1 MEILYIIIGIIAGL
15 LIGVFY
21 GRGKTGALAT
31 ELKMTAEENSRLR
44 KDSEQTDDL
53 RQRQMAL
60 MAERDRLITEA
71 DMLRQQMDQAKEQMK
86 MMTQQFEERHRE
98 AIDGQQA
105 RFDEVI
111 DKVKAEMKTAAND
124 MLKQRQQEFTEQSS
138 TNIGQIVDPLRKTI
152 ADMKQALSDN
162 TLRQTS
168 LSSEMKANMENMM
181 RQSEAAQRSTEE
193 LTRAFRHETKVQGDW
208 GEAVLDELLES
219 QGLRCGIHFET
230 QATLR
235 DAKGNVIHPDEGASL
250 RPDIIVHLD
259 KNRELIID
267 SKVSLSSFIDYVN
280 AENADDRQRFLKAH
294 VDSIWRHVKELSD
307 KDYSSYIQPPK
318 VKMDYVIMFM
328 PHTGALWTALNAQ
341 PDLWRK
347 AMEKNVFIADEQ
359 TLFAAL
365 RIINL
370 TWTQI
375 VQAENHEKVYHLA
388 EEMLDRVGKFVKSY
402 EEMGR
407 QIERLQ
413 KAYEEGG
420 RKLAPNGQSIVTT
433 SMKLIKLGAKQNSKN
448 PVADDEDMAA
458 AGSLPVSDDQV
469 DEDASEK

>member
-21 GRGKTGALAT
+21 GRGKTGALAA

-44 KDSEQTDDL
+44 KDSEQTDSL
-53 RQRQMAL
+53 KQRQMSL

-98 AIDGQQA
+98 ALDGQQE
-105 RFDEVI
+105 RFNEVI
-111 DKVKAEMKTAAND
+111 DKVKAEMKTATND
-124 MLKQRQQEFTEQSS
+124 MLKQRQQEFAEQSN

-162 TLRQTS
+162 TLLQTT
-168 LSSEMKANMENMM
+168 LSGEMKANMENMM
-181 RQSEAAQRSTEE
+181 RQSEAAQKSTEE

-230 QATLR
+230 QATIR
-235 DAKGNVIHPDEGASL
+235 DAKGNVIHPEEGASL

-294 VDSIWRHVKELSD
+294 IDSIWRHVKELSD
-307 KDYSSYIQPPK
+307 KDYSSYMQPPK

-402 EEMGR
+402 EEMGK

-413 KAYEEGG
+413 KAYDEGG
-420 RKLAPNGQSIVTT
+420 RKLAPSGQSIITT

-448 PVADDEDMAA
+448 PVADDEDMAVS
-458 AGSLPVSDDQV
+458 GSLPLEE
-469 DEDASEK
+469 DESEKS

>member
-21 GRGKTGALAT
+21 GRGKTGALAA

-44 KDSEQTDDL
+44 KDSEQTDSL
-53 RQRQMAL
+53 KQRQMSL

-98 AIDGQQA
+98 ALDGQQE
-105 RFDEVI
+105 RFNEVI
-111 DKVKAEMKTAAND
+111 DKVKAEMKTATND
-124 MLKQRQQEFTEQSS
+124 MLKQRQQEFAEQSN

-162 TLRQTS
+162 TLLQTT
-168 LSSEMKANMENMM
+168 LSGEMKANMENMM
-181 RQSEAAQRSTEE
+181 RQSEAAQKSTEE

-230 QATLR
+230 QATIR
-235 DAKGNVIHPDEGASL
+235 DAKGNVIHPEEGASL

-294 VDSIWRHVKELSD
+294 IDSIWRHVKELSD

-402 EEMGR
+402 EEMGK

-413 KAYEEGG
+413 KAYDEGG
-420 RKLAPNGQSIVTT
+420 RKLAPSGQSIITT

-448 PVADDEDMAA
+448 PVADDEDMAVS
-458 AGSLPVSDDQV
+458 GSLPMEE
-469 DEDASEK
+469 DESLQS

>member
-1 MEILYIIIGIIAGL
+1 MEILYIIIGLVAGL
-15 LIGVFY
+15 LIGIFY

-31 ELKMTAEENSRLR
+31 ELKMTAEENTRLH
-44 KDSEQTDDL
+44 KDSEQTDGL
-53 RQRQMAL
+53 RQRL
-60 MAERDRLITEA
+60 MSLTAERDRLITEA
-71 DMLRQQMDQAKEQMK
+71 DMLRQQMDQAKEQMQQ
-86 MMTQQFEERHRE
+86 MTQQFEERHRE
-98 AIDGQQA
+98 AIEGQQA
-105 RFDEVI
+105 RFAEVI
-111 DKVKAEMKTAAND
+111 DKVKAEMKAATND
-124 MLKQRQQEFTEQSS
+124 MLKQRQQEFAEQSNS
-138 TNIGQIVDPLRKTI
+138 NIGQIVDPLRKTI
-152 ADMKQALSDN
+152 ADMKQALSEN
-162 TLRQTS
+162 TIKQVS
-168 LSSEMKANMENMM
+168 MSSEMKTNMENMM
-181 RQSEAAQRSTEE
+181 RRSTEE

-219 QGLRCGIHFET
+219 QGLRCGIHYET
-230 QATLR
+230 QATIR
-235 DAKGNVIHPDEGASL
+235 DAKGNVIHPEEGASL

-280 AENADDRQRFLKAH
+280 AENSDERQRFLKAH
-294 VDSIWRHVKELSD
+294 IDSIWRHVKELSD

-375 VQAENHEKVYHLA
+375 VQAENHEKVYRLA

-402 EEMGR
+402 EEMGK

-413 KAYEEGG
+413 KAYEDGG
-420 RKLAPNGQSIVTT
+420 KKLAPSGQSIITT
-433 SMKLIKLGAKQNSKN
+433 SMKLMKLGAKQNAKN
-448 PVADDEDMAA
+448 PVIDSEDVETV
-458 AGSLPVSDDQV
+458 GSLPSDEEND
-469 DEDASEK
+469 DET

>member
-21 GRGKTGALAT
+21 GRGKTGALAA

-44 KDSEQTDDL
+44 KDSEQTDSL
-53 RQRQMAL
+53 KQRQMSL

-98 AIDGQQA
+98 ALDGQQE
-105 RFDEVI
+105 RFNEVI
-111 DKVKAEMKTAAND
+111 DKVKAEMKTATND
-124 MLKQRQQEFTEQSS
+124 MLKQRQQEFAEQSN

-162 TLRQTS
+162 TLLQTT
-168 LSSEMKANMENMM
+168 LSGEMKANMENMM
-181 RQSEAAQRSTEE
+181 RQSEAAQKSTEE

-230 QATLR
+230 QATIR
-235 DAKGNVIHPDEGASL
+235 DAKGNVIHPEEGASL

-294 VDSIWRHVKELSD
+294 IDSIWRHVKELSD

-402 EEMGR
+402 EEMGK

-413 KAYEEGG
+413 KAYDEGG
-420 RKLAPNGQSIVTT
+420 RKLAPSGQSIITT

-448 PVADDEDMAA
+448 PVADDEDMAVS
-458 AGSLPVSDDQV
+458 GTLPMEE
-469 DEDASEK
+469 DESEQS

>member
-21 GRGKTGALAT
+21 GRGKTGALAA

-44 KDSEQTDDL
+44 KDSEQTDSL
-53 RQRQMAL
+53 KQRQMSL

-98 AIDGQQA
+98 ALDGQQE
-105 RFDEVI
+105 RFNEVI
-111 DKVKAEMKTAAND
+111 DKVKAEMKTATND
-124 MLKQRQQEFTEQSS
+124 MLKQRQQEFAEQSN

-162 TLRQTS
+162 TLLQTT
-168 LSSEMKANMENMM
+168 LSGEMKANMENMM
-181 RQSEAAQRSTEE
+181 RQSEAAQKSTEE

-230 QATLR
+230 QATIR
-235 DAKGNVIHPDEGASL
+235 DAKGNVIHPEEGASL

-294 VDSIWRHVKELSD
+294 IDSIWRHVKELSD

-413 KAYEEGG
+413 KAYDEGG
-420 RKLAPNGQSIVTT
+420 RKLAPSGQSIITT

-448 PVADDEDMAA
+448 PVADDEDMAVS
-458 AGSLPVSDDQV
+458 GSLPMEE
-469 DEDASEK
+469 DESLQS

>member
-21 GRGKTGALAT
+21 GRGKTGALAA

-44 KDSEQTDDL
+44 KDSEQTDSL
-53 RQRQMAL
+53 KQRQMSL

-98 AIDGQQA
+98 ALDGQQE
-105 RFDEVI
+105 RFNEVI
-111 DKVKAEMKTAAND
+111 DKVKAEMKTATND
-124 MLKQRQQEFTEQSS
+124 MLKQRQQEFAEQSN

-162 TLRQTS
+162 TLLQTT
-168 LSSEMKANMENMM
+168 LSGEMKANMENMM
-181 RQSEAAQRSTEE
+181 RQSEAAQKSTEE

-219 QGLRCGIHFET
+219 QGLHCGIHFET
-230 QATLR
+230 QATIR
-235 DAKGNVIHPDEGASL
+235 DAKGNVIHPEEGASL

-294 VDSIWRHVKELSD
+294 IDSIWRHVKELSD

-402 EEMGR
+402 EEMGK

-413 KAYEEGG
+413 KAYDEGG
-420 RKLAPNGQSIVTT
+420 RKLAPSGQSIITT

-448 PVADDEDMAA
+448 PVADDEDMAVS
-458 AGSLPVSDDQV
+458 GTLPLEE
-469 DEDASEK
+469 DES

>member
-21 GRGKTGALAT
+21 GRGKTGALAA

-44 KDSEQTDDL
+44 KDSEQTDSL
-53 RQRQMAL
+53 KQRQMSL

-98 AIDGQQA
+98 ALDGQQE
-105 RFDEVI
+105 RFNEVI
-111 DKVKAEMKTAAND
+111 DKVKAEMKTATND
-124 MLKQRQQEFTEQSS
+124 MLKQRQQEFVEQSN

-162 TLRQTS
+162 TLLQTT
-168 LSSEMKANMENMM
+168 LSGEMKANMENMM
-181 RQSEAAQRSTEE
+181 RQSEAAQKSTEE

-230 QATLR
+230 QATIR
-235 DAKGNVIHPDEGASL
+235 DAKGNVIHPEEGASL

-294 VDSIWRHVKELSD
+294 IDSIWRHVKELSD

-402 EEMGR
+402 EEMGK

-413 KAYEEGG
+413 KAYDEGG
-420 RKLAPNGQSIVTT
+420 RKLAPSGQSIITT

-448 PVADDEDMAA
+448 PVADDEDMAVS
-458 AGSLPVSDDQV
+458 GTLPMEE
-469 DEDASEK
+469 DESEQS

>member
-1 MEILYIIIGIIAGL
+1 MEILYIIIGIIVGL

-31 ELKMTAEENSRLR
+31 ELKMTAEENSRLH
-44 KDSEQTDDL
+44 KESEQKDGL
-53 RQRQMAL
+53 KQQMMAL
-60 MAERDRLITEA
+60 TAERDRLITEA
-71 DMLRQQMDQAKEQMK
+71 EMLHKQMEQMK
-86 MMTQQFEERHRE
+86 EQFDERHRE
-98 AIDGQQA
+98 ALEGQQE
-105 RFDEVI
+105 RFNEVI
-111 DKVKAEMKTAAND
+111 DKVKAEMKAATND
-124 MLKQRQQEFTEQSS
+124 MLKQRQQEFAEQSN

-162 TLRQTS
+162 TIRQTS
-168 LSSEMKANMENMM
+168 MSSEMKANIENMM

-219 QGLRCGIHFET
+219 QGLRCGIHYET
-230 QATLR
+230 QATIR
-235 DAKGNVIHPDEGASL
+235 DAKGNVIHPEEGASL

-267 SKVSLSSFIDYVN
+267 SKVSLSRFFDYAN
-280 AENADDRQRFLKAH
+280 AENAEDRQRFLKAH
-294 VDSIWRHVKELSD
+294 IDSIKRHVKELSD

-318 VKMDYVIMFM
+318 VRMDYVIMFM
-328 PHTGALWTALNAQ
+328 PHTGALWTALNEQ

-375 VQAENHEKVYHLA
+375 VQAENHEKVYRLA
-388 EEMLDRVGKFVKSY
+388 EEMLDRVGKFLKSY

-407 QIERLQ
+407 QIARLQ
-413 KAYEEGG
+413 KSYEEGE
-420 RKLAPNGQSIVTT
+420 RKLAPGGQSITTT
-433 SMKLIKLGAKQNSKN
+433 SMKLIKLGARQNPKN
-448 PVADDEDMAA
+448 PVA
-458 AGSLPVSDDQV
+458 GSDDMELAG
-469 DEDASEK
+469 DLPLEEEKS

>member
-1 MEILYIIIGIIAGL
+1 MEILYIIIGLVAGL
-15 LIGVFY
+15 LIGIFY

-31 ELKMTAEENSRLR
+31 ELKMTAEENSRLH
-44 KDSEQTDDL
+44 KDSEQTDGL
-53 RQRQMAL
+53 RQKL
-60 MAERDRLITEA
+60 MSLTAERDRLITEA
-71 DMLRQQMDQAKEQMK
+71 DMLRQQMDQAKEQMQQ
-86 MMTQQFEERHRE
+86 MTQQFEERHRE

-105 RFDEVI
+105 RFAEVI
-111 DKVKAEMKTAAND
+111 DKVKAEMKAATND
-124 MLKQRQQEFTEQSS
+124 MLKQRQQEFAEQSNS
-138 TNIGQIVDPLRKTI
+138 NIGQIVDPLRKTI
-152 ADMKQALSDN
+152 ADMKQALNDN
-162 TLRQTS
+162 TIKQAS
-168 LSSEMKANMENMM
+168 MSSEMKANMENMM
-181 RQSEAAQRSTEE
+181 RQSEAAKRSTEE

-219 QGLRCGIHFET
+219 QGLRCGIHYET
-230 QATLR
+230 QATIR
-235 DAKGNVIHPDEGASL
+235 DAKGNVIHPEEGASL

-280 AENADDRQRFLKAH
+280 AENSEEKQRFLKAH
-294 VDSIWRHVKELSD
+294 IDSIWRHVKELSD

-375 VQAENHEKVYHLA
+375 VQAENHEKVYRLA

-407 QIERLQ
+407 QIEKLQ
-413 KAYEEGG
+413 KVYDDGG
-420 RKLAPNGQSIVTT
+420 RKLAPGGQSIVTT

-448 PVADDEDMAA
+448 PVADDEDMAV
-458 AGSLPVSDDQV
+458 AGSLPVSDEQV
-469 DEDASEK
+469 VEEDASE

>member
-21 GRGKTGALAT
+21 GRGKTGALAA

-44 KDSEQTDDL
+44 KDSEQTDNL
-53 RQRQMAL
+53 KQRQMSL

-124 MLKQRQQEFTEQSS
+124 MLKQRQQEFAEQSN
-138 TNIGQIVDPLRKTI
+138 TNICQIVDPLRKTI

-162 TLRQTS
+162 TLLQTT
-168 LSSEMKANMENMM
+168 LSGEMKANMENMM
-181 RQSEAAQRSTEE
+181 RQSEAAQKSTEE

-219 QGLRCGIHFET
+219 QGLHCGIHFET
-230 QATLR
+230 QATIR
-235 DAKGNVIHPDEGASL
+235 DAKGNVIHPEEGASL

-294 VDSIWRHVKELSD
+294 IDSIWRHVKELSD

-402 EEMGR
+402 EEMGK

-413 KAYEEGG
+413 KAYDEGG
-420 RKLAPNGQSIVTT
+420 RKLAPSGQSIITT

-448 PVADDEDMAA
+448 PVADDEDMAVS
-458 AGSLPVSDDQV
+458 GTLPLEE
-469 DEDASEK
+469 DESEKS

>member
-21 GRGKTGALAT
+21 GRGKTGALAA

-44 KDSEQTDDL
+44 KDSEQTDSL
-53 RQRQMAL
+53 KQRQMSL

-98 AIDGQQA
+98 ALDGQQE
-105 RFDEVI
+105 RFNEVI
-111 DKVKAEMKTAAND
+111 DKVKAEMKTATND
-124 MLKQRQQEFTEQSS
+124 MLKQRQQEFVEQSN

-152 ADMKQALSDN
+152 TDMKQALSDN
-162 TLRQTS
+162 TLLQTT
-168 LSSEMKANMENMM
+168 LSGEMKANMENMM
-181 RQSEAAQRSTEE
+181 RQSEAAQKSTEE

-219 QGLRCGIHFET
+219 QGLHCGIHFET
-230 QATLR
+230 QATIR
-235 DAKGNVIHPDEGASL
+235 DAKGNVIHPEEGASL

-294 VDSIWRHVKELSD
+294 IDSIWRHVKELSD

-402 EEMGR
+402 EEMGK

-413 KAYEEGG
+413 KAYDEGG
-420 RKLAPNGQSIVTT
+420 RKLAPSGQSIITT

-448 PVADDEDMAA
+448 PVADDEDMAVS
-458 AGSLPVSDDQV
+458 GTLPLEE
-469 DEDASEK
+469 DES

>member
-21 GRGKTGALAT
+21 GRGKTGALAA

-44 KDSEQTDDL
+44 KDSEQTDSL
-53 RQRQMAL
+53 KQRQMSL

-98 AIDGQQA
+98 ALDGQQE
-105 RFDEVI
+105 RFNEVI
-111 DKVKAEMKTAAND
+111 DKVKAEMKTATND
-124 MLKQRQQEFTEQSS
+124 MLKQRQQEFAEQSN

-162 TLRQTS
+162 TLLQTT
-168 LSSEMKANMENMM
+168 LSGEMKANMENMM
-181 RQSEAAQRSTEE
+181 RQSEAAQKSTEE

-230 QATLR
+230 QATIR
-235 DAKGNVIHPDEGASL
+235 DAKGNVIHPEEGASL

-294 VDSIWRHVKELSD
+294 IDSIWRHVKELSD

-402 EEMGR
+402 EEMGK

-413 KAYEEGG
+413 KAYDEGG
-420 RKLAPNGQSIVTT
+420 RKLAPSGQSIVTT

-448 PVADDEDMAA
+448 PVADDEDMAVS
-458 AGSLPVSDDQV
+458 GSLPLEE
-469 DEDASEK
+469 DES

>member
-21 GRGKTGALAT
+21 GRGKTGALAA

-44 KDSEQTDDL
+44 KDSEQTDSL
-53 RQRQMAL
+53 KQRQMSL

-98 AIDGQQA
+98 ALDGQQE
-105 RFDEVI
+105 RFNEVI
-111 DKVKAEMKTAAND
+111 DKVKAEMKTATND
-124 MLKQRQQEFTEQSS
+124 MLKQRQQEFAEQSN

-162 TLRQTS
+162 TLLQTT
-168 LSSEMKANMENMM
+168 LSGEMKANMENMM
-181 RQSEAAQRSTEE
+181 RQSEAAQKSTEE

-230 QATLR
+230 QATIR
-235 DAKGNVIHPDEGASL
+235 DAKGNVIHPEEGASL

-294 VDSIWRHVKELSD
+294 IDSIWRHVKELSD

-413 KAYEEGG
+413 KAYDEGG
-420 RKLAPNGQSIVTT
+420 RKLAPSGQSIITT

-448 PVADDEDMAA
+448 PVADDEDMAVS
-458 AGSLPVSDDQV
+458 GTLPLEE
-469 DEDASEK
+469 DES

>member
-21 GRGKTGALAT
+21 GRGKTGALAA

-44 KDSEQTDDL
+44 KDSEQTDSL
-53 RQRQMAL
+53 KQRQMSL

-98 AIDGQQA
+98 ALDGQQE
-105 RFDEVI
+105 RFNEVI
-111 DKVKAEMKTAAND
+111 DKVKAEMKTATND
-124 MLKQRQQEFTEQSS
+124 MLKQRQQEFAEQSN

-162 TLRQTS
+162 TLLQTT
-168 LSSEMKANMENMM
+168 LSGEMKANMENMM
-181 RQSEAAQRSTEE
+181 RQSEAAQKSTEE

-230 QATLR
+230 QATIR
-235 DAKGNVIHPDEGASL
+235 DAKGNVIHPEEGASL

-294 VDSIWRHVKELSD
+294 IDSIWRHVKELSD

-413 KAYEEGG
+413 KAYDEGG
-420 RKLAPNGQSIVTT
+420 RKLAPSGQSIITT

-448 PVADDEDMAA
+448 PVADDEDMAVS
-458 AGSLPVSDDQV
+458 GTLPMEE
-469 DEDASEK
+469 DESEKS

>member
-21 GRGKTGALAT
+21 GRGKTGALAA

-44 KDSEQTDDL
+44 KDSEQTDSL
-53 RQRQMAL
+53 KQRQMSL

-98 AIDGQQA
+98 ALDGQQE
-105 RFDEVI
+105 RFNEVI
-111 DKVKAEMKTAAND
+111 DKVKAEMKTATND
-124 MLKQRQQEFTEQSS
+124 MLKQRQQEFAEQSN

-162 TLRQTS
+162 TLLQTT
-168 LSSEMKANMENMM
+168 LSGEMKANMENMM
-181 RQSEAAQRSTEE
+181 RQSEAAQKSTEE

-230 QATLR
+230 QATIR
-235 DAKGNVIHPDEGASL
+235 DAKGNVIHPEEGASL

-294 VDSIWRHVKELSD
+294 IDSIWRHVKELSD

-402 EEMGR
+402 EEMGK

-413 KAYEEGG
+413 KAYDEGG
-420 RKLAPNGQSIVTT
+420 RKLAPSGQSIITT

-448 PVADDEDMAA
+448 PVADDEDMAVS
-458 AGSLPVSDDQV
+458 GSLPMEE
-469 DEDASEK
+469 DESEKS

>member
-15 LIGVFY
+15 LIGIFY
-21 GRGKTGALAT
+21 GRGKTGALAA

-44 KDSEQTDDL
+44 KDSEQTDNL
-53 RQRQMAL
+53 KQRQMSL

-98 AIDGQQA
+98 ALDGQQE
-105 RFDEVI
+105 RFNEVI
-111 DKVKAEMKTAAND
+111 DKVKAEMKTATND
-124 MLKQRQQEFTEQSS
+124 MLKQRQQEFAEQSN

-162 TLRQTS
+162 TLLQTT
-168 LSSEMKANMENMM
+168 LSGEMKANMENMM
-181 RQSEAAQRSTEE
+181 RQSEAAQKSTEE

-230 QATLR
+230 QATIR
-235 DAKGNVIHPDEGASL
+235 DAKGNVIHPEEGASL

-294 VDSIWRHVKELSD
+294 IDSIWRHVKELSD

-402 EEMGR
+402 EEMGK

-413 KAYEEGG
+413 KAYDEGG
-420 RKLAPNGQSIVTT
+420 RKLAPSGQSIITT

-448 PVADDEDMAA
+448 PVADDEDMAVS
-458 AGSLPVSDDQV
+458 GTLPMEE
-469 DEDASEK
+469 DESEKS

>member
-21 GRGKTGALAT
+21 GRGKTGALAA

-44 KDSEQTDDL
+44 KDSEQTDSL
-53 RQRQMAL
+53 KQRQMSL

-98 AIDGQQA
+98 ALDGQQE
-105 RFDEVI
+105 RFNEVI
-111 DKVKAEMKTAAND
+111 DKVKAEMKTATND
-124 MLKQRQQEFTEQSS
+124 MLKQRQQEFAEQSN

-162 TLRQTS
+162 TLLQTT
-168 LSSEMKANMENMM
+168 LSGEMKANMENMM
-181 RQSEAAQRSTEE
+181 RQSEAAQKSTEE

-230 QATLR
+230 QATIR
-235 DAKGNVIHPDEGASL
+235 DAKGNVIHPEEGASL

-294 VDSIWRHVKELSD
+294 IDSIWRHVKELSD

-402 EEMGR
+402 EEMGK

-413 KAYEEGG
+413 KAYDEGG
-420 RKLAPNGQSIVTT
+420 RKLAPSGQSIITT

-448 PVADDEDMAA
+448 PVADDEDMAVS
-458 AGSLPVSDDQV
+458 GTLPLEE
-469 DEDASEK
+469 DESEKS

>member
-21 GRGKTGALAT
+21 GRGKTGALAA

-44 KDSEQTDDL
+44 KDSEQTDSL
-53 RQRQMAL
+53 KQRQMSL

-98 AIDGQQA
+98 ALDGQQE
-105 RFDEVI
+105 RFNEVI
-111 DKVKAEMKTAAND
+111 DKVKAEMKTATND
-124 MLKQRQQEFTEQSS
+124 MLKQRQQEFAEQSN

-162 TLRQTS
+162 TLLQTT
-168 LSSEMKANMENMM
+168 LSGEMKANMENMM
-181 RQSEAAQRSTEE
+181 RQSEAAQKSTEE

-230 QATLR
+230 QATIR
-235 DAKGNVIHPDEGASL
+235 DAKGNVIHPEEGASL

-294 VDSIWRHVKELSD
+294 IDSIWRHVKELSD

-402 EEMGR
+402 EEMGK

-413 KAYEEGG
+413 KAYDEGG
-420 RKLAPNGQSIVTT
+420 RKLAPSGQSIITT

-448 PVADDEDMAA
+448 PVADDEDMAVS
-458 AGSLPVSDDQV
+458 GSLPLEE
-469 DEDASEK
+469 DES

>member
-1 MEILYIIIGIIAGL
+1 MEILYIIIGLVAGL
-15 LIGVFY
+15 LIGIFY

-31 ELKMTAEENSRLR
+31 ELKMTAEENTRLH
-44 KDSEQTDDL
+44 KDSEQTDGL
-53 RQRQMAL
+53 RQRL
-60 MAERDRLITEA
+60 MSLTAERDRLITEA
-71 DMLRQQMDQAKEQMK
+71 DMLRQQMDQAKEQMQQ
-86 MMTQQFEERHRE
+86 MTQQFEERHRE
-98 AIDGQQA
+98 AIEGQQA
-105 RFDEVI
+105 RFAEVI
-111 DKVKAEMKTAAND
+111 DKVKAEMKAATND
-124 MLKQRQQEFTEQSS
+124 MLKQRQQEFAEQSNS
-138 TNIGQIVDPLRKTI
+138 NIGQIVDPLRKTI
-152 ADMKQALSDN
+152 ADMKQALSEN
-162 TLRQTS
+162 TIKQVS
-168 LSSEMKANMENMM
+168 MSSEMKTNMENMM
-181 RQSEAAQRSTEE
+181 RQSEEARRSTEE

-219 QGLRCGIHFET
+219 QGLRCGIHYET
-230 QATLR
+230 QATIR
-235 DAKGNVIHPDEGASL
+235 DAKGNVIHPEDGASL

-280 AENADDRQRFLKAH
+280 AENSDERQRFLKAH
-294 VDSIWRHVKELSD
+294 IDSIWRHVKELSD

-375 VQAENHEKVYHLA
+375 VQAENHEKVYRLA
-388 EEMLDRVGKFVKSY
+388 EEMLDRVGKFVKNY
-402 EEMGR
+402 EEMGK

-413 KAYEEGG
+413 KAYEDGG
-420 RKLAPNGQSIVTT
+420 KKLAPSGQSIITT
-433 SMKLIKLGAKQNSKN
+433 SMKLMKLGAKQNAKN
-448 PVADDEDMAA
+448 PVIDSEDVETI
-458 AGSLPVSDDQV
+458 GSLPSDEEND
-469 DEDASEK
+469 DET

>member
-230 QATLR
+230 QATIR

-402 EEMGR
+402 EEMGK

-413 KAYEEGG
+413 KAYDEGG
-420 RKLAPNGQSIVTT
+420 RKLAPSGQSIITT

-448 PVADDEDMAA
+448 PVADDEDMAVS
-458 AGSLPVSDDQV
+458 GTLPLEE
-469 DEDASEK
+469 DES